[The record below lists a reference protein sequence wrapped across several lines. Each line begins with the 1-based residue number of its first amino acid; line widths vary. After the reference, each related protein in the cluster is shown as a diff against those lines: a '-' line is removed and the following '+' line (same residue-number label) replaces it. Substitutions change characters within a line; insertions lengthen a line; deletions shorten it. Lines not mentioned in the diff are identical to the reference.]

1 MSKVIKLRSTIVAAL
16 RAVHPRVY
24 YQRAPDGAP
33 YPYLV
38 YELPNSNDQGDLE
51 QFVLDV
57 DGWDRPAVQG
67 DSTQLEQLMAAV
79 DEALDRRVV
88 TVDGTPMV
96 IYRETRLPLEDDDV
110 RLLRRKYVYQVRVFE
125 KVRGYH
131 NG

>member
-1 MSKVIKLRSTIVAAL
+1 MSKVLRLRSAIVAIL
-16 RAVHPRVY
+16 RAVHLRVY
-24 YQRAPDGAP
+24 YQRAPDNAV

-38 YELPNSNDQGDLE
+38 YELSNSVDQGDTE

-67 DSTQLEQLMAAV
+67 DSMQLEQLMDTV

-88 TVDGTPMV
+88 TVDGTPVV

-110 RLLRRKYVYQVRVFE
+110 RLLRRKYVYQIRVFE
-125 KVRGYH
+125 KARGYH
-131 NG
+131 G

>member
-1 MSKVIKLRSTIVAAL
+1 MSKVTKLRSAIVTIL
-16 RAVHPRVY
+16 RAVHPRTY
-24 YQRAPDGAP
+24 YQRAPDNAV

-38 YELPNSNDQGDLE
+38 YELPNSADQGDTE